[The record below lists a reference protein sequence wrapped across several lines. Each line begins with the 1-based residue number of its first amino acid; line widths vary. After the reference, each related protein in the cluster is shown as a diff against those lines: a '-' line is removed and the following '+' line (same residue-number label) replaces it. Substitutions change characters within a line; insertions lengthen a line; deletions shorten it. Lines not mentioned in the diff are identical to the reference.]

1 MNDRT
6 SLISLLAAV
15 IAVCSCAKEFAT
27 DITPD
32 GDDLKIYAEL
42 TDTKVSFVEDGVSH
56 KLKGGWETGDVVIG
70 LKDDG
75 SAASFTVESVDEKTG
90 VASLKQ
96 TTSVSF
102 EAGDAVYGI
111 FCPGKTA
118 SDIASGTLSVD
129 FSEQP
134 ADVLPVLMVAESEV
148 SGEKTLSFS
157 FRNLTG
163 VVGIV
168 NPDVATSSSRE
179 VTDVI
184 VSGHKVVSGGK
195 VGVSGGKLVF
205 TPDIPSKF
213 ITKKIDL
220 TIKERKVDAPIYV
233 VVPPCEIDKVT
244 IHAGTFFYTWTA
256 GKTVGVSKFCRADGK
271 DFKPLT
277 DVPVA
282 SGIEVNGTQWAVD
295 NYNVTWSD
303 IRGDAVKWG
312 DVGLIYTTKEGGFLP
327 GHEKGFVNTKDNS
340 YWNGSAFEKYNATD
354 GKTVLD
360 PVDDII
366 QLSYPGTGWRMP
378 KKEDWENLV
387 SAANKGTLTGTYV
400 KTSTTFSDGQYSF
413 ELTRSFQGGGGTS
426 YGEGPLYWTSTLN
439 AGSPT
444 KAYSFKLGSSSAPS
458 SSSKNRCLGCAI
470 RPVRSTGT
478 VHPGEFIPD
487 PEWPNY
493 NAGKSILSF
502 PDWTAISIDY
512 TNLTASNHPRLFL
525 RKNDFNSIVNIVASG
540 NNPYLKA
547 MHNLVLAAAESMA
560 NRNNFKKPFEYE
572 LDASQTRLLNV
583 SRKVLR
589 KVSFLAYAYRCT
601 EDKKF
606 LKMAEFHIK
615 TICEFPDW
623 HPNHFL
629 DVAEMA
635 TGIAIGY
642 DWLYN
647 ELSDEVRELAAAK
660 LKSYAVDAALAV
672 GIYNRSGNWNQVC
685 CGGMVT
691 AAIADYENYPAAC
704 DELIRRCLAANAREI
719 KNIYAPHGAF
729 PEGPGYWEYG
739 TTYQGVLNRA
749 LESALGTD
757 FDLPKVE
764 GFPEAGD
771 YYDFIRDNTGHRFNY
786 FDSGEKDEASYGMW
800 YMAYVMKRPTYLYH
814 DLYALATDYYAEE
827 DYTFLSIDCAYRI
840 GNVTPTEPSGRL
852 YSSGGTNPIV
862 IGRMGWD
869 VGDPYFGI
877 KGGHPAM
884 SHGHMDI
891 GEVVYNN
898 YGTRWLMDFKY
909 TTDYATV
916 ENLWAAMGV
925 TNTGTAQD
933 SYRWRLCQY
942 NNRFHSTL
950 TINDHDQHV
959 WGTGII
965 LDSFD
970 DARGIGGKVDLSDC
984 YYGDLA
990 SGNRTAILCPDGHLE
1005 ITDKLYTLD
1014 GPVTHVRWTGTGEAV
1029 PTIVEGGIELSD
1041 GKTVMVLKTDAP
1053 NPVFKIWSSN
1063 PDDYDSVIPKG
1074 WQKPLEGYVFGFEYD
1089 IPASSEKVIV
1099 TTLKRK

>member
-1 MNDRT
+1 MNRT
-6 SLISLLAAV
+6 SLISLLAATV
-15 IAVCSCAKEFAT
+15 AVCSCAKEFAT

-56 KLKGGWETGDVVIG
+56 KLKGSWETGDVVIG

-75 SAASFTVESVDEKTG
+75 TAASFTVESVDEKTG

-148 SGEKTLSFS
+148 SGERTLTFS

-195 VGVSGGKLVF
+195 VGISGGKLVF
-205 TPDIPSKF
+205 TPDVPSKF
-213 ITKKIDL
+213 ITRKIDL
-220 TIKERKVDAPIYV
+220 TIKERKVDEPIYV
-233 VVPPCEIDKVT
+233 IVPPCEIDKVT
-244 IHAGTFFYTWTA
+244 IHAGTFFYSWTA
-256 GKTVGVSKFCRADGK
+256 GKTVGISKFCRAEGK
-271 DFKPLT
+271 DFKPLSHAPT
-277 DVPVA
+277 A
-282 SGIEVNGTQWAVD
+282 SGIEVNGTQWSLS
-295 NYNVTWSD
+295 NLNFTNSD
-303 IRGDAVKWG
+303 ERGDCFKWG
-312 DVGLIYTTKEGGFLP
+312 DDKVIYSSKNLGKSNFTPLP
-327 GHEKGFVNTKDNS
+327 GYESGFVNKVGDC
-340 YWNGSAFEKYNATD
+340 YWNGSDFDKYNATD

-360 PVDDII
+360 PVDDIV
-366 QLSYPGTGWRMP
+366 QLSFPGTGWRMP
-378 KKEDWENLV
+378 TDGEWSDLIKASD
-387 SAANKGTLTGTYV
+387 LTGAYSSAETAYS
-400 KTSTTFSDGQYSF
+400 KDGRSF
-413 ELTRSFQGGGGTS
+413 TLTRSFKGAKALALDQG
-426 YGEGPLYWTSTLN
+426 PRYWTSSLVPGT
-439 AGSPT
+439 PT
-444 KAYSFKLGSSSAPS
+444 KAYAYSLGSSSAPGQKS
-458 SSSKNRCLGCAI
+458 YARALGLAI
-470 RPVRSTGT
+470 RPVRSSGT
-478 VHPGEFIPD
+478 RTETYHKEED
-487 PEWPNY
+487 LPNY
-493 NAGKSILSF
+493 NKGKSILSF
-502 PDWTAISIDY
+502 PEWDAISIDY
-512 TNLTASNHPRLFL
+512 TNLTSTNHPRLLL
-525 RKNDFNSIVNIVASG
+525 RRDDFNEIVNIVEKKG
-540 NNPYLKA
+540 NPYLA
-547 MHNLVLAAAESMA
+547 NMHELVIAAAESMA
-560 NRNNFKKPFEYE
+560 KESNFDKPFEYE

-601 EDKKF
+601 EDEKF

-800 YMAYVMKRPTYLYH
+800 YMAYVLKRPSYLYH

-965 LDSFD
+965 FDSFD

-1089 IPASSEKVIV
+1089 IPASSENVIV
-1099 TTLKRK
+1099 TTLTKK